1 MLIYAR
7 TCGVVGSLGASV
19 TINAGGYRST
29 ISGRDLAPFS
39 DNGTCGI
46 DFTATARGVSNYTG
60 SVESETR
67 QYATLDSTERLAA
80 DLVRGTVAGQKRW
93 RKEVLI
99 PAFGLIGGYCWGDFS
114 IAGAGSPERHD
125 CADTTWRAAQHVL
138 RLLKDTHHAQSP
150 PTRSRSPTPSGRRM
164 RGRRIG
170 VLALA

>member
-7 TCGVVGSLGASV
+7 TCGVVGSLGSPI

-46 DFTATARGVSNYTG
+46 DFTATVRGVSNYTG

-80 DLVRGTVAGQKRW
+80 DLVRGTAAGQKRW

-99 PAFGLIGGYCWGDFS
+99 PAFGLIGGYCWAIVQS
-114 IAGAGSPERHD
+114 QVPVLQNATIAPI
-125 CADTTWRAAQHVL
+125 
-138 RLLKDTHHAQSP
+138 P
-150 PTRSRSPTPSGRRM
+150 
-164 RGRRIG
+164 RGVQLSTSFG
-170 VLALA
+170 F